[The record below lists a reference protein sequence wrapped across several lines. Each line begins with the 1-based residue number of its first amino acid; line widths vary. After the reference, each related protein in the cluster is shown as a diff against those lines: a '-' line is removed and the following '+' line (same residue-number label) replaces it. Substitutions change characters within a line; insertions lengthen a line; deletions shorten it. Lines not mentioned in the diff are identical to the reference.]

1 VPVKVTIQSQA
12 TRDIS
17 LLMAA
22 SGYGSK
28 NFVRR
33 FGAIAAGAKYADFSC
48 AKRVAIQRWSSA
60 EL

>member
-1 VPVKVTIQSQA
+1 MQFALPTGKEALTWILSVTIQSQV

-33 FGAIAAGAKYADFSC
+33 FGAIATDAKYASGIF
-48 AKRVAIQRWSSA
+48 
-60 EL
+60 